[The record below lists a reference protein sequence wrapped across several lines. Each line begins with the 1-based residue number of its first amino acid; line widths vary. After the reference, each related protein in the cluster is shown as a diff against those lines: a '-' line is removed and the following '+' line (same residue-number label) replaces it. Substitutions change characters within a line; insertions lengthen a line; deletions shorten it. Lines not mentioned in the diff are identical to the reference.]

1 MKKEKKEVRARSVMS
16 DTPFSALQREDDFY
30 RYLFTYSVIQDVPWE
45 LAGPDIFVGD
55 HQELKILLESVLAER
70 GKLPVH
76 IPYHAA
82 KWVDDGVVVSFHGFY
97 GDLYNPI
104 RLFCLYERVRPDWR
118 SWSTIANYVRL
129 LRRFFTALGMDSE
142 LFRLNYI
149 HEGEVIRYF
158 EEPGF
163 SVIKKWSVSY
173 AVLEFFRFMQANTP
187 TGLIRMD
194 MKVLEDYFGRVNA
207 EYRHYLACRQQP
219 SIPDRVFYEIHFRM
233 LEIMRD
239 VHAGFY
245 RRVMACVVLIFM
257 WSGLRPQ
264 DVRKL
269 LYGCVVEREE
279 QGEILYFYEYCCHKP
294 KKHKLFFV
302 LFPAALEAVRV
313 LEGFH
318 RRTRSEYLISFIGGD
333 RSSCVDAEGLE
344 HMYKDFMREEME
356 QFYRKYQEDYKGNL
370 MDIIKVYQPVFYSY
384 RVHLYTYLIDK
395 GFDNRWIEA
404 HLGHISRY
412 MMGRYYRMKES
423 RMAETRRDIA
433 SYLPGFTED
442 IRELTAEIAAQI
454 PEPPKSVA
462 EMLLDD
468 IDNL

>member
-1 MKKEKKEVRARSVMS
+1 MGKEMLVTRARSEMG
-16 DTPFSALQREDDFY
+16 DTQFSALQREDDFY
-30 RYLFTYSVIQDVPWE
+30 RYLFTYLVIQDVPWE
-45 LAGPDIFVGD
+45 LACPDIFVGD
-55 HQELKILLESVLAER
+55 PQELKTLLESVLAER
-70 GKLPVH
+70 GKPPVY
-76 IPYHAA
+76 IPYEAA
-82 KWVDDGVVVSFHGFY
+82 KWVDEGVEVSFHGFF

-118 SWSTIANYVRL
+118 SWSTIASYVRL
-129 LRRFFTALGMDSE
+129 LRKFFTGLGMESE

-149 HEGEVIRYF
+149 HENDVLRYF
-158 EEPGF
+158 EESTL
-163 SVIKKWSVSY
+163 SVSKKWIMSF
-173 AVLEFFRFMQANTP
+173 AVLEFFRFLQANTP

-194 MKVLEDYFGRVNA
+194 LKVLEDYFEPLNA
-207 EYRHYLACRQQP
+207 EYRHYLACRQFP

-239 VHAGFY
+239 VHAGYY

-269 LYGCVVEREE
+269 LCGCVVEREE

-318 RRTRSEYLISFIGGD
+318 GTDRSKYLISFDWG
-333 RSSCVDAEGLE
+333 SSGSYVSAPGLE
-344 HMYKDFMREEME
+344 KKYKEFMREEMASY
-356 QFYRKYQEDYKGNL
+356 YRKYKEDYEGNL
-370 MDIIKVYQPVFYSY
+370 MDVLKVYQPIFYSY

-423 RMAETRRDIA
+423 SMAETRRDIA
-433 SYLPGFTED
+433 SYLPGFTDD
-442 IRELTAEIAAQI
+442 IRELTAEIEAQT
-454 PEPPKSVA
+454 PDPPKSAA
-462 EMLLDD
+462 EQLLQD
-468 IDNL
+468 IDNF